1 VGNLVLTLYSDMLT
15 DLNLTDMETCYK
27 MVRADLMKRSR

>member
-1 VGNLVLTLYSDMLT
+1 MVSNMFT

-27 MVRADLMKRSR
+27 AFRADILKKNKN